1 MKEHRFCTNEKCR
14 KTTPHQVEGNART
27 CLHCGS
33 VKEVKGH
40 RGAQAPQGYGTTV
53 AVERFGAE

>member
-1 MKEHRFCTNEKCR
+1 MREYRFCTHEKCR

-27 CLHCGS
+27 CLLCGS

-40 RGAQAPQGYGTTV
+40 RGARLPIKLDGATC
-53 AVERFGAE
+53 VERFGTE